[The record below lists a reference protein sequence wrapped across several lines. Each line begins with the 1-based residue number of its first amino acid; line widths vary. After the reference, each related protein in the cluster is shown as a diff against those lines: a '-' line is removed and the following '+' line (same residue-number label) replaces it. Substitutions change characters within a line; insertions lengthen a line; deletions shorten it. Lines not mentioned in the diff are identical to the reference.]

1 MSSKNKTGTTSQ
13 NTKNQNENR
22 TENKDT
28 KSCR

>member
-1 MSSKNKTGTTSQ
+1 MSNKNKSCTTSQ
-13 NTKNQNENR
+13 NTKDQTENR